1 MADSPAPIPREGSL
15 DAPTRHAL
23 DWKNPQFYDQSA
35 LDAELERVF
44 HICHGCRRCVSLC
57 QAFPTLFDLVDESK
71 TMEVDGVAKSDYAK
85 VVEQCYLCDLC
96 YQTKCP
102 YVPPHPW
109 NVDFPHLML
118 RAKATAHRRGET
130 RTSAKILSSTTALG
144 KLSTIPVV
152 VNAVN
157 ALNRNPS
164 ARKLLEKTLG
174 VHRDARLPTYAR
186 PTARK
191 RLKALQPAGDAQPA
205 GRTRG
210 KVALFATC
218 YCNYSAPQPVEDL
231 AAVLRHNGIDVKLVE
246 REVCCGMPKLEL
258 GDLETVAKYKEQNI
272 PVLAAAIR
280 DGWDITATIP
290 SCVLMFKQE
299 LPLMFPDDE
308 DVLLGEAPHF
318 RSVRIS
324 VAAPSGRPAQDRLQA
339 GVGKDRLSRT
349 LPSARAEYRPEN
361 ARRAGA
367 GSRSRHPD
375 DRTLLRSRWHVWGQ
389 DGDVRTV
396 AQDRQAG
403 GNASAANRTGAF
415 RQRLPDGRQPYR
427 PWHRRQPACAE
438 PDQPAANRVWGLAP
452 LPLAGEGWVRVACE
466 MLVRSHCLGTTLI
479 RLRHLLPPAGEGKND
494 GCKRS
499 Y

>member
-1 MADSPAPIPREGSL
+1 MNTVPPTQREGNL
-15 DAPTRHAL
+15 EAPTRHPL
-23 DWKNPQFYDQSA
+23 DWKNPQFYDQAA

-57 QAFPTLFDLVDESK
+57 QAFPTLFDLVDASA
-71 TMEVDGVAKSDYAK
+71 TMEVDGVAKSDFVK

-118 RAKATAHRRGET
+118 RAKAAAHQRGET
-130 RTSAKILSSTTALG
+130 TIAAKILSSTTAVG

-157 ALNRNPS
+157 ALNRSPS

-174 VHRDARLPTYAR
+174 VDRDARVPAYAH

-191 RLKALQPAGDAQPA
+191 RLQSLDGAGQAQAA

-210 KVALFATC
+210 KVALFTTC
-218 YCNYSAPQPVEDL
+218 YCNYSTPQPVEDL
-231 AAVLRHNGIDVKLVE
+231 AAVLRHNGIAVKLIE

-258 GDLETVAKYKEQNI
+258 GDLESVARYKEKNI

-299 LPLMFPDDE
+299 LPLMFPDDA
-308 DVLLGEAPHF
+308 DVQLVKRHIFDPFEYLWQRH
-318 RSVRIS
+318 
-324 VAAPSGRPAQDRLQA
+324 QA
-339 GVGKDRLSRT
+339 GLLNTAFKQGLGKVAYHAPCHQRVQNIGPKTREVLGLIPDTEIQAIERCSGHDGTYGVKKKTYAFSRKIAK
-349 LPSARAEYRPEN
+349 PVEARVQQMAP
-361 ARRAGA
+361 AHFASDCPMA
-367 GSRSRHPD
+367 GSHIAHGMGDNPPAESPIG
-375 DRTLLRSRWHVWGQ
+375 LLR
-389 DGDVRTV
+389 V
-396 AQDRQAG
+396 AYG
-403 GNASAANRTGAF
+403 
-415 RQRLPDGRQPYR
+415 
-427 PWHRRQPACAE
+427 
-438 PDQPAANRVWGLAP
+438 
-452 LPLAGEGWVRVACE
+452 
-466 MLVRSHCLGTTLI
+466 I
-479 RLRHLLPPAGEGKND
+479 
-494 GCKRS
+494 
-499 Y
+499 